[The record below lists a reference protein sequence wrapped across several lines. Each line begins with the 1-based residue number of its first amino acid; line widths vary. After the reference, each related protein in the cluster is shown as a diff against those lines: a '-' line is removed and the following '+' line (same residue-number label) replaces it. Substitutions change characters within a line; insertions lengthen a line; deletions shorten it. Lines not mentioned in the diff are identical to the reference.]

1 MELRQLEGEAHVP
14 VGGALALLDGGDED
28 VPPRGHV
35 ASPLVSL
42 GKKAGRLELD
52 LIDPLKRLADAP
64 GSVEVLQGDVLVSG
78 LGVDDVPDLEVGP
91 RADQIGRGE
100 VEDGTEA
107 ANGLLDHVGL
117 EAGVGHAQEGRVPRL
132 VRAGHGG
139 QAGRRREARG
149 TAAHS
154 TFRIFN
160 LQYNTTLLLILG
172 DKLIYRVHM
181 PNLNISTYIFF
192 HK

>member
-1 MELRQLEGEAHVP
+1 MFSYIEHIMVWFSHC
-14 VGGALALLDGGDED
+14 LLYSLLYT
-28 VPPRGHV
+28 
-35 ASPLVSL
+35 SPWVMVRDDLL
-42 GKKAGRLELD
+42 GKKAGRLKLD

-64 GSVEVLQGDVLVSG
+64 CLVEVLHGDVLVSG

-139 QAGRRREARG
+139 QAGRRWEARG

-160 LQYNTTLLLILG
+160 LQYNTTL
-172 DKLIYRVHM
+172 R
-181 PNLNISTYIFF
+181 
-192 HK
+192 